1 MLPSYY
7 GLLSLC
13 CVQSRVFT
21 RQLAVHQNIMW
32 AFKNITPYY
41 TQYQTAVNE
50 LFKLMRLFI
59 VVTPDT
65 TESELE
71 EIKQF
76 KRSTL
81 LVYLNQIDPRSCW
94 TTTITAFSILLE
106 NDEDRIFTILNNGIN
121 CLFQSFNILF
131 IMFHEATACHITN
144 EIVDI
149 LRIISS
155 LLSTLFKNLESQPRL
170 KEYYSKWKDHSE
182 YIKKPIHLL
191 NSFTPAEVRLAC
203 LDLLLEFIQLFP
215 KECIPV
221 TAQILGLCHLT
232 FQDQY
237 MHCKF

>member
-13 CVQSRVFT
+13 CAQSRSFT
-21 RQLAVHQNIMW
+21 RQLAVHQNITW

-59 VVTPDT
+59 AVSEET
-65 TESELE
+65 TEQEIE

-81 LVYLNQIDPRSCW
+81 LLYLNQIDPRSCW
-94 TTTITAFSILLE
+94 TTTILAFSTLLE
-106 NDEDRIFTILNNGIN
+106 NDEDRIFAILNNSIN

-144 EIVDI
+144 EIVDM
-149 LRIISS
+149 LRIITS
-155 LLSTLFKNLESQPRL
+155 LLSTLHKNLDQPKL
-170 KEYYSKWKDHSE
+170 QEYYSKWKDHSE

-191 NSFTPAEVRLAC
+191 NSFTPTEVRSAC
-203 LDLLLEFIQLFP
+203 L
-215 KECIPV
+215 
-221 TAQILGLCHLT
+221 GL
-232 FQDQY
+232 
-237 MHCKF
+237 